1 MSALKKVQGQKT
13 AEFCFAID
21 FPPPNPDNYRDRQ
34 RWTFYAEIIVL
45 NLKNNRFPNK
55 IPDSILNKWK
65 PNFLE

>member
-45 NLKNNRFPNK
+45 NLKNNRFPKNENRTFGVAST
-55 IPDSILNKWK
+55 IK
-65 PNFLE
+65 P